1 MIASTTQEPSRG
13 DDRKNQSSGET
24 LVRSLSTIEPQ
35 EINSFIQEQY
45 GACWGTL
52 KFEDS
57 LSDYANEARPFLYV
71 DDTIDLYVL
80 RQFMTNQW
88 KLKPPNIVLPI
99 LNGITNHKPFK
110 NLKMT
115 ETLKNGIKNAANA
128 SEVWF
133 ITNGIDTGMPQ
144 LIGSAFR
151 DELSMRRADD
161 AWAIQMDRTP
171 KKRKQLILIGIV
183 CDDEIK
189 DIIDTKS
196 AKDTTKMEVK
206 VPTRKREQLSLNSD
220 HTHFIIIREQPVG
233 ANAKKAAESEAST
246 DKTGGKQLEKLTDSA
261 ESLTNKFRD
270 HFEQFLHQEV
280 LPQPNSE
287 VSPSATTHFILEAA
301 QKAAPWSED
310 GFPMVCTL
318 VRGTPGTIE
327 LLYRKIQQEVP
338 AVILKGTGSAADII
352 AFAHEEI
359 NAKNDKEYDD
369 GYLKVELARRLLEEY
384 PILKDNNVKRNEIR
398 DHIIAIVKK
407 ADQGKRKFL
416 TFLDVN
422 SATAS
427 LNDFHKFILSA
438 LLQSQKAVTGSKVNV
453 QLKRNLLLTL
463 DWNLPDLALSEIFQ
477 RDDDMKYT
485 IQNDLFDKAVLGKK
499 LESFVDLFLDREFVL
514 HRYLKSDKLVAL
526 FNQAKDREFL
536 TTTSLEGILGLTGDE
551 EEMPPNFVEH
561 GLNIIVK
568 RLTGIS
574 HFFSKH
580 EMDCNAMGI
589 YFGDKSDKGVQRQR
603 IRAEKKA
610 LRHLIIYAVL
620 MNRHQLAKIL
630 WKRSSEPIP
639 LALICCMMFK
649 KLAPYCHESYQR
661 LLIMKQAKE
670 FSDCAV
676 GVLDKAFNE
685 DTMRTFEMLDEKH
698 PDWNH
703 MATVELA
710 YNAENKEF
718 MAHAACQK
726 WVTRQFYGEI
736 TPRELSWG
744 LFKCPDYLKIIC
756 CAILV
761 FPMWFWIN
769 FSPIGQ
775 APPAPKKIS
784 DLQTDKKTDKEAE
797 PQIHES
803 QRLAEHVG
811 DVSIQEGNGFLSRTT
826 RSVRKKLFGRKK
838 SITPPP
844 ASTSDEEPMSHFEE
858 IKVLWTA
865 PITKF
870 YTNFVAYIVF
880 LAFFTL
886 AVMWPSCGNLLLDC
900 IVWFWTASIAFENT
914 RVAYEK
920 YCSQSSLPLQRAV
933 LEVIVQTIFLSLY
946 LIVRI
951 IGLWNFGTCQILT
964 AKAILGIGLIYYYY
978 RILFIFLPISPKLGP
993 MMIRLRCM
1001 IMDDFFTFLQLFV
1014 IFMIS
1019 SGVAITAVLYPHYP
1033 LGLDLFTK
1041 AFVFRG
1047 LMALFSSEMA
1057 DLKNQHLPCT
1067 INSTNDAEKEYS
1079 CLRLSHGLSFK
1090 YDNIYAYN
1098 RYGITSPKCNQPS
1111 WIAWFLLIQ
1120 YFFLAKRFLT
1130 SLLTAMFGLT
1140 GARVQSQSE
1149 QIWMYNRYE
1158 IVMEYAKRPRLP
1170 PPFVVISYIGMV
1182 ISAASRQCILKL
1194 KDYSDKKNNTNTRPR
1209 ASSSASGFSVYRNE
1223 LVPNNNPN
1231 SSAPLV
1237 TTDDA
1242 RSGLNDITVEIPEDR
1257 SLLGRLL
1264 NCKPCRQ
1271 VTDNQKQKLELAKQ
1285 NWEDSEANL
1294 YWKYKAKEF
1303 YAKTQEADKVQE
1315 KLDNLTN
1322 NVTNVQK
1329 DMDVQRKS
1337 LRRINDRVVT
1347 LEKLMID
1354 SHILLEK
1361 IRATI
1366 QQEDK
1371 FLPESQKFIHILSR
1385 ESPYIH
1391 TNEARF
1397 PVTERYIPWK
1407 IPFDLYDP
1415 TVISLPKEHGC
1426 FQDGERPFVEPNL
1439 IPKSSSSLN
1448 DDDEPESV
1456 VDTYVTPSTPIGQS
1470 GTFGAIEPADT
1481 TVSDNLTIPVADPKW
1496 NQVVEV
1502 ELSDDKKMILDRTTW
1517 VTAPGEKT
1525 PLVYRLDTQLL
1536 IPLNPMG
1543 RTGVRGRGALIRWGP
1558 NKTIMAVITRWKKH
1572 RGQFAYVDGQK
1583 ILEALVF
1590 KDKYTNDWKL
1600 PGGKILGV
1608 ESPYGAICRSFNKL
1622 AFQDEDSEHSLTL
1635 QERDMIEHFKS
1646 FARSPT
1652 NPTGSTDFEYHMI
1665 YRGYIDDLRNTDNAW
1680 VEAEIWNFHYDSI
1693 LSFPN
1698 LRTDG
1703 MAVWKDVTYNSRGF
1717 LMQTSILREITRVH
1731 DAYFE

>member
-1 MIASTTQEPSRG
+1 MIASTTQEPMVNGGAKKASFSANSL
-13 DDRKNQSSGET
+13 NQSISTLET
-24 LVRSLSTIEPQ
+24 DEFT
-35 EINSFIQEQY
+35 SFIQEEY

-57 LSDYANEARPFLYV
+57 ISDYYNEARPFLCIDHTV
-71 DDTIDLYVL
+71 DLHVL
-80 RQFMTNQW
+80 RHFMVNEW
-88 KLKPPNIVLPI
+88 KLQGTNMVIPVLS
-99 LNGITNHKPFK
+99 GITNHKPFK
-110 NLKMT
+110 NVKMT
-115 ETLKNGIKNAANA
+115 ETLKSGIKNAANA
-128 SEVWF
+128 SEIWF
-133 ITNGIDTGMPQ
+133 ITNGIDAGMPQ

-151 DELSMRRADD
+151 DETTLRRADD
-161 AWAIQMDRTP
+161 AWAIQMERSP
-171 KKRKQLILIGIV
+171 KKRKALIIIGIV

-189 DIIDTKS
+189 EAIEFKFG
-196 AKDTTKMEVK
+196 KDRSKMEVK
-206 VPTRKREQLSLNSD
+206 VPSRKRDQLSLNSD
-220 HTHFIIIREQPVG
+220 HTHFIIIREEPVG
-233 ANAKKAAESEAST
+233 SHVSNNTGKRST
-246 DKTGGKQLEKLTDSA
+246 TNETNDKSLEKLTDSA
-261 ESLTNKFRD
+261 GSATNKFRNR
-270 HFEQFLHQEV
+270 FEDFLHQEASQQQQQA
-280 LPQPNSE
+280 PA
-287 VSPSATTHFILEAA
+287 ATTDSVLETS
-301 QKAAPWSED
+301 KKTNPWTED

-327 LLYRKIQQEVP
+327 LLYHKIQQEVP
-338 AVILKGTGSAADII
+338 VVILKGTGSAADII
-352 AFAHEEI
+352 AFAYEEM
-359 NAKNDKEYDD
+359 NAKNDREYEDS
-369 GYLKVELARRLLEEY
+369 YLKVELARRLLDEY
-384 PILKDNNVKRNEIR
+384 PALKDNNVRRNEIR

-422 SATAS
+422 STTAS

-485 IQNDLFDKAVLGKK
+485 IQTDLFDKALLGKK
-499 LESFVDLFLDREFVL
+499 LEPFVDLFLDREFVL

-551 EEMPPNFVEH
+551 EEMPEDFVEH

-610 LRHLIIYAVL
+610 LRHLIIYSVL
-620 MNRHQLAKIL
+620 MNRHQLAKVL

-661 LLIMKQAKE
+661 LLINKQAKE

-685 DTMRTFEMLDEKH
+685 DNMRTFEMLDEKH
-698 PDWNH
+698 PDWNN

-744 LFKCPDYLKIIC
+744 LFKCPDYFKIIC
-756 CAILV
+756 SAIFI

-775 APPAPKKIS
+775 APPAPKKAS
-784 DLQTDKKTDKEAE
+784 DLQNDKNTSKEPDAAIE
-797 PQIHES
+797 EGKQ
-803 QRLAEHVG
+803 LAEHVG
-811 DVSIQEGNGFLSRTT
+811 QVSVREGNSFFQRTRRT
-826 RSVRKKLFGRKK
+826 LQQKLKRKKGA
-838 SITPPP
+838 PPP
-844 ASTSDEEPMSHFEE
+844 TNSDEEPMSHFEE
-858 IKVLWTA
+858 IQVLWSA

-870 YTNFVAYIVF
+870 YTNFVAYIAF
-880 LAFFTL
+880 LSFFTL
-886 AVMWPSCGNLLLDC
+886 AVMWPTCGNLLLDC

-933 LEVIVQTIFLSLY
+933 LEVIVQTTFLALY
-946 LIVRI
+946 LIFRI

-978 RILFIFLPISPKLGP
+978 RILFIFFPISPKLGP

-1033 LGLDLFTK
+1033 LGLELFTK

-1057 DLKNQHLPCT
+1057 DLKNSHQACA
-1067 INSTNDAEKEYS
+1067 INASRQTESEYA
-1079 CLRLSHGLSFK
+1079 CLRLSHGLAFK
-1090 YDNIYAYN
+1090 YDNPAAYSH
-1098 RYGITSPKCNQPS
+1098 YGISAPKCNQTS
-1111 WIAWFLLIQ
+1111 WIAWVLLIQ

-1149 QIWMYNRYE
+1149 QIWLYNRYE

-1170 PPFVVISYIGMV
+1170 PPFVVISYIGMLIAS
-1182 ISAASRQCILKL
+1182 ISRRCVLRLKE
-1194 KDYSDKKNNTNTRPR
+1194 YSDKKNSAGHRPR
-1209 ASSSASGFSVYRNE
+1209 AVSTASSFQIYRDN
-1223 LVPNNNPN
+1223 VNPNNNVTT
-1231 SSAPLV
+1231 PLV
-1237 TTDDA
+1237 SKMDTNNLEE
-1242 RSGLNDITVEIPEDR
+1242 LNNKSVEVIEDR

-1264 NCKPCRQ
+1264 SCKPCRQ
-1271 VTDNQKQKLELAKQ
+1271 VTDNQKHQLELSKR
-1285 NWEDSEANL
+1285 NWEDSEANI

-1315 KLDNLTN
+1315 KLDGLTN
-1322 NVTNVQK
+1322 NVTSVQK

-1337 LRRINDRVVT
+1337 LRQINDRVVS
-1347 LEKLMID
+1347 LEKIMID

-1361 IRATI
+1361 IRSTI

-1371 FLPESQKFIHILSR
+1371 SLPESQKFIHILSR
-1385 ESPYIH
+1385 ESPYTY

-1397 PVTERYIPWK
+1397 PVTERYISWK

-1415 TVISLPKEHGC
+1415 TIVVLPKDHQC
-1426 FQDGERPFVEPNL
+1426 FRDDERPFVEPNIL
-1439 IPKSSSSLN
+1439 KLHSG
-1448 DDDEPESV
+1448 DDEESDV
-1456 VDTYVTPSTPIGQS
+1456 AVDTLVTPTTPTVPS
-1470 GTFGAIEPADT
+1470 GTFGAIEPGVSIIPSDFIIPFLAD
-1481 TVSDNLTIPVADPKW
+1481 KW
-1496 NQVVEV
+1496 NQIVEI
-1502 ELSDDKKMILDRTTW
+1502 ELPDGKKMIVDRKTW
-1517 VTAPGEKT
+1517 ITNPGDKIAIM
-1525 PLVYRLDTQLL
+1525 YNLDTQLL
-1536 IPLNPMG
+1536 LPLNPMG
-1543 RTGVRGRGALIRWGP
+1543 RTGVRGRGALMRWGP
-1558 NKTIMAVITRWKKH
+1558 NKSIMAIITRWKKH
-1572 RGQFAYVDGQK
+1572 RGQFAVIDGQR

-1590 KDKYTNDWKL
+1590 KDKLTNDWKL
-1600 PGGKILGV
+1600 PGGKILGI
-1608 ESPYGAICRSFNKL
+1608 ETPYGAVCRSFNKL
-1622 AFQDEDSEHSLTL
+1622 ALQDDDSEHSLSL
-1635 QERDMIEHFKS
+1635 QESDMINHFES
-1646 FARSPT
+1646 FARSST
-1652 NPTGSTDFEYHMI
+1652 NSDDQTGFENHMV
-1665 YRGYIDDLRNTDNAW
+1665 YRGYIDDVRNTDNSW
-1680 VEAEIWNFHYDSI
+1680 VEAEIWNFHYGSAI
-1693 LSFPN
+1693 SFPN

-1703 MAVWKDVTYNSRGF
+1703 MALWKDVTYNSRGF
-1717 LMQTSILREITRVH
+1717 LMQTSILREIARIH

>member
-1 MIASTTQEPSRG
+1 MFSSTTQE
-13 DDRKNQSSGET
+13 T
-24 LVRSLSTIEPQ
+24 LVDDEGSPTHAMLMRSISALDPHDFHNFIEQ
-35 EINSFIQEQY
+35 QY
-45 GACWGTL
+45 GACWGKL

-57 LSDYANEARPFLYV
+57 LSDYSNDARPFLHV
-71 DDTIDLYVL
+71 DDNIDLHVL
-80 RQFMTNQW
+80 RQFMINEWELQSA
-88 KLKPPNIVLPI
+88 NIVIPVLS
-99 LNGITNHKPFK
+99 GVTNNKPLK
-110 NLKMT
+110 NQKMT
-115 ETLKNGIKNAANA
+115 ETLRNGIKNAANA

-133 ITNGIDTGMPQ
+133 VTNGIDAGVPQ
-144 LIGSAFR
+144 LIGAAFR
-151 DELSMRRADD
+151 EEIALRRADD
-161 AWAIQMDRTP
+161 AWAIQMGRTP
-171 KKRKQLILIGIV
+171 KKRKALVLIGIV

-189 DIIDTKS
+189 DIIDLKS
-196 AKDTTKMEVK
+196 SKDKRKMEVK
-206 VPTRKREQLSLNSD
+206 VPARKRDQLSLNSD
-220 HTHFIIIREQPVG
+220 HTHFIIIREHPIG
-233 ANAKKAAESEAST
+233 ASSNNLGRKSVVAE
-246 DKTGGKQLEKLTDSA
+246 TGEKQLEKLTDSA
-261 ESLTNKFRD
+261 ESATNKFRD
-270 HFEQFLHQEV
+270 RFEDFLHQET
-280 LPQPNSE
+280 LQQANNEPQTVDLLS
-287 VSPSATTHFILEAA
+287 TTPLLSR
-301 QKAAPWSED
+301 KSNPWSED

-327 LLYRKIQQEVP
+327 LLYQKIQQEVP
-338 AVILKGTGSAADII
+338 CVVLKGTGSAADII
-352 AFAHEEI
+352 AFAYEEI
-359 NAKNDKEYDD
+359 SAKNDKEYED
-369 GYLKVELARRLLEEY
+369 GYLKVELSRRLLDEY
-384 PILKDNNVKRNEIR
+384 PALKDNNVKRNEIR

-416 TFLDVN
+416 TFVDVN
-422 SATAS
+422 STTAS

-438 LLQSQKAVTGSKVNV
+438 LLQSQKTVTGNKVNV

-477 RDDDMKYT
+477 RDDDMKHS
-485 IQNDLFDKAVLGKK
+485 IQADLFDKAVLGKK
-499 LESFVDLFLDREFVL
+499 LEAFVDLFLDREFAL
-514 HRYLKSDKLVAL
+514 HRYLKSDKLVSL

-551 EEMPPNFVEH
+551 DEMPKNFVEH

-589 YFGDKSDKGVQRQR
+589 YFGDKTDKGVQRQR

-661 LLIMKQAKE
+661 LLIEKQAKE

-685 DTMRTFEMLDEKH
+685 DNMRTFEMLDEKH

-744 LFKCPDYLKIIC
+744 LFKCPDYLKIIFS
-756 CAILV
+756 AILI

-775 APPAPKKIS
+775 APSTPKKAS
-784 DLQTDKKTDKEAE
+784 DLQDTKSTKTTSE
-797 PQIHES
+797 PKLNEGRKLS
-803 QRLAEHVG
+803 EFVG
-811 DVSIQEGNGFLSRTT
+811 EVNIREGN
-826 RSVRKKLFGRKK
+826 SVLQRIRNRFRNGLFKKKPK
-838 SITPPP
+838 TPVVN
-844 ASTSDEEPMSHFEE
+844 ADSDEKPMNHWEE
-858 IKVLWTA
+858 IGVLWTA

-886 AVMWPSCGNLLLDC
+886 AVMWPTCGNLLLDC
-900 IVWFWTASIAFENT
+900 FVWFWTASIAFENT

-933 LEVIVQTIFLSLY
+933 IEVIVQTIFLALY
-946 LIVRI
+946 LVVRI
-951 IGLWNFGTCQILT
+951 IGLWNFGTCQVLT

-1033 LGLDLFTK
+1033 LGIELFTK

-1047 LMALFSSEMA
+1047 LMALFSGEMS
-1057 DLKNQHLPCT
+1057 DLKTQHLACS
-1067 INSTNDAEKEYS
+1067 INATSQSDSEYA

-1090 YDNIYAYN
+1090 YDNLYAYN
-1098 RYGITSPKCNQPS
+1098 RYGISSPKCNQPS

-1170 PPFVVISYIGMV
+1170 PPFVVISYIGML
-1182 ISAASRQCILKL
+1182 ISNGSRQCVLKL
-1194 KDYSDKKNNTNTRPR
+1194 KE
-1209 ASSSASGFSVYRNE
+1209 FSNKRNHAGRQSQRRLAE
-1223 LVPNNNPN
+1223 PKDVIVDNEQNPTALN
-1231 SSAPLV
+1231 VNIDVSTSQL
-1237 TTDDA
+1237 TDA
-1242 RSGLNDITVEIPEDR
+1242 NEDR
-1257 SLLGRLL
+1257 SVLGRLL

-1271 VTDNQKQKLELAKQ
+1271 VTESHQRKLENANQ

-1294 YWKYKAKEF
+1294 YWKYKAVEF
-1303 YAKTQEADKVQE
+1303 YNKTQEADKVQE
-1315 KLDNLTN
+1315 KLDNLSN
-1322 NVTNVQK
+1322 SVTNVQK

-1337 LRRINDRVVT
+1337 LRQINDRVVS
-1347 LEKLMID
+1347 LEKLMVD

-1371 FLPESQKFIHILSR
+1371 SLPEGQKFIHILSR
-1385 ESPYIH
+1385 ESPYIY
-1391 TNEARF
+1391 TNEPRF

-1407 IPFDLYDP
+1407 ISFDLYDP
-1415 TVISLPKEHGC
+1415 TLITLPKEHNC
-1426 FQDGERPFVEPNL
+1426 FRDDERPFVEPNL
-1439 IPKSSSSLN
+1439 LKVNST
-1448 DDDEPESV
+1448 DDPSQLD
-1456 VDTYVTPSTPIGQS
+1456 VDTYVTPATPICQP
-1470 GTFGAIEPADT
+1470 GTFGAIEPAVT
-1481 TVSDNLTIPVADPKW
+1481 HGTSDFTIPLSDYKW
-1496 NQVVEV
+1496 NQIV
-1502 ELSDDKKMILDRTTW
+1502 ELQLPDGKKMVVDRTTW
-1517 VTAPGEKT
+1517 VTNPVDKS
-1525 PLVYRLDTQLL
+1525 PVIYRLDTQLL
-1536 IPLNPMG
+1536 IPLSPMG

-1558 NKTIMAVITRWKKH
+1558 NKSIMAIITRWKKH
-1572 RGQFAYVDGQK
+1572 RGQFAIVDGQR
-1583 ILEALVF
+1583 ILEAMVF
-1590 KDKYTNDWKL
+1590 KDKLTNDWKL

-1608 ESPYGAICRSFNKL
+1608 ESAYGAVCRSFNKL
-1622 AFQDEDSEHSLTL
+1622 AFQDDDSEHSLSL
-1635 QERDMIEHFKS
+1635 QERDMIEHFES
-1646 FARSPT
+1646 FARSSDGTEKP
-1652 NPTGSTDFEYHMI
+1652 NGFESHMV
-1665 YRGYIDDLRNTDNAW
+1665 YRGYIDDIRNTDNAW
-1680 VEAEIWNFHYDSI
+1680 VEAEIWNFHYGQTM
-1693 LSFPN
+1693 SFPS

-1703 MAVWKDVTYNSRGF
+1703 MAFWKDVTYNSRGF
-1717 LMQTSILREITRVH
+1717 LMQTSILREIARIH

>member
-1 MIASTTQEPSRG
+1 
-13 DDRKNQSSGET
+13 
-24 LVRSLSTIEPQ
+24 
-35 EINSFIQEQY
+35 
-45 GACWGTL
+45 
-52 KFEDS
+52 
-57 LSDYANEARPFLYV
+57 
-71 DDTIDLYVL
+71 
-80 RQFMTNQW
+80 
-88 KLKPPNIVLPI
+88 
-99 LNGITNHKPFK
+99 
-110 NLKMT
+110 
-115 ETLKNGIKNAANA
+115 AANA

-133 ITNGIDTGMPQ
+133 ITNGIDAGVPQ
-144 LIGSAFR
+144 LIGTAFR
-151 DELSMRRADD
+151 EEIALRRADD
-161 AWAIQMDRTP
+161 AWAIQMGRPP
-171 KKRKQLILIGIV
+171 KKRKTLVLIGIV

-189 DIIDTKS
+189 DIIDLKTTKD
-196 AKDTTKMEVK
+196 KFKMEVK
-206 VPTRKREQLSLNSD
+206 VPARKRDQLSLNSD
-220 HTHFIIIREQPVG
+220 HTHFIIIRENPIG
-233 ANAKKAAESEAST
+233 LSST
-246 DKTGGKQLEKLTDSA
+246 NNPARKSILVDSGEKQLEKLTDSA
-261 ESLTNKFRD
+261 ESATNKFRD
-270 HFEQFLHQEV
+270 RFEDFLHQET
-280 LPQPNSE
+280 LQQSTNDQPSIDILST
-287 VSPSATTHFILEAA
+287 SPLISR
-301 QKAAPWSED
+301 KSNPWSED

-327 LLYRKIQQEVP
+327 LLYQKIQQEVP

-352 AFAHEEI
+352 AFAYEEI
-359 NAKNDKEYDD
+359 SAKNDKEYEDS
-369 GYLKVELARRLLEEY
+369 YLKVELSRRLLDEY
-384 PILKDNNVKRNEIR
+384 PALKDNNVKRNEIR

-416 TFLDVN
+416 TFVDVN
-422 SATAS
+422 STTAS

-438 LLQSQKAVTGSKVNV
+438 LLQSQKTVTGNKVNV

-477 RDDDMKYT
+477 RDDDMKHS
-485 IQNDLFDKAVLGKK
+485 IQADLFDKAVLGKK
-499 LESFVDLFLDREFVL
+499 LEPFVDLFLDREFAL

-526 FNQAKDREFL
+526 FNLAKDREFL
-536 TTTSLEGILGLTGDE
+536 TTTSLEGILGLSGDE
-551 EEMPPNFVEH
+551 DEMPKDFVEH

-589 YFGDKSDKGVQRQR
+589 YFGDKTDKGVQRQR

-620 MNRHQLAKIL
+620 MNRPQLAKIL

-661 LLIMKQAKE
+661 LLIEKQAKE

-685 DTMRTFEMLDEKH
+685 DNMRTFEMLDEKH

-756 CAILV
+756 SAILI

-775 APPAPKKIS
+775 APAPPQRKPPDTQDGKSISTQPEKSLDEGKKLS
-784 DLQTDKKTDKEAE
+784 EF
-797 PQIHES
+797 
-803 QRLAEHVG
+803 VG
-811 DVSIQEGNGFLSRTT
+811 EG
-826 RSVRKKLFGRKK
+826 SVRRASVRERPSIFRRLRSSIRNPFKKKQK
-838 SITPPP
+838 SELNLSIPK
-844 ASTSDEEPMSHFEE
+844 EKPMSHWEE
-858 IKVLWTA
+858 IRVLWTA

-870 YTNFVAYIVF
+870 YTNFVAYIAF
-880 LAFFTL
+880 LSFFTL
-886 AVMWPSCGNLLLDC
+886 AVMWPTCGNLLLDC
-900 IVWFWTASIAFENT
+900 FVWFWTASIAFENT

-946 LIVRI
+946 LSVRI
-951 IGLWNFGTCQILT
+951 IGLWNFGTCQVLT

-1033 LGLDLFTK
+1033 LGIDLFTK

-1047 LMALFSSEMA
+1047 LMALFSSEMS
-1057 DLKNQHLPCT
+1057 DLKNQHQPCS
-1067 INSTNDAEKEYS
+1067 INATSQTETEYA

-1090 YDNIYAYN
+1090 YDNLHAYN
-1098 RYGITSPKCNQPS
+1098 KYGISSPRCNQTS

-1170 PPFVVISYIGMV
+1170 PPFVVISYIGML
-1182 ISAASRQCILKL
+1182 ISNGSRQCVLRLQDFSDRKRRGSQQSGKALPAISSVNLGEDLSNPALKINV
-1194 KDYSDKKNNTNTRPR
+1194 D
-1209 ASSSASGFSVYRNE
+1209 FS
-1223 LVPNNNPN
+1223 PNQ
-1231 SSAPLV
+1231 SIRTTAP
-1237 TTDDA
+1237 
-1242 RSGLNDITVEIPEDR
+1242 DR
-1257 SLLGRLL
+1257 TFLGSLL
-1264 NCKPCRQ
+1264 NCKPCKK
-1271 VTDNQKQKLELAKQ
+1271 VTDKHKAKIEEAKRS
-1285 NWEDSEANL
+1285 WEDSEANL
-1294 YWKYKAKEF
+1294 YWKYKAVEF

-1315 KLDNLTN
+1315 KLDNLSN
-1322 NVTNVQK
+1322 CVTNVQK

-1337 LRRINDRVVT
+1337 LRQINDRVVT
-1347 LEKLMID
+1347 LEKIMID

-1366 QQEDK
+1366 QQDDK
-1371 FLPESQKFIHILSR
+1371 SLPESQKFVHILSR
-1385 ESPYIH
+1385 ESPYIC
-1391 TNEARF
+1391 TNEPRF
-1397 PVTERYIPWK
+1397 PVTEKYIPWK
-1407 IPFDLYDP
+1407 VPFDLYDP
-1415 TVISLPKEHGC
+1415 TIITLPKEHNC
-1426 FQDGERPFVEPNL
+1426 FRDDERPFVEPNVL
-1439 IPKSSSSLN
+1439 KVNSN
-1448 DDDEPESV
+1448 DDQPQHE
-1456 VDTYVTPSTPIGQS
+1456 VDTYVTPITPTCQP
-1470 GTFGAIEPADT
+1470 GTFGAIET
-1481 TVSDNLTIPVADPKW
+1481 TMAEVSSDFIVPPSGYKW
-1496 NQVVEV
+1496 NQIV
-1502 ELSDDKKMILDRTTW
+1502 ELQLPDGKKMIVDRTTW
-1517 VTAPGEKT
+1517 VTNPADKT
-1525 PLVYRLDTQLL
+1525 PTIYRLDTQLL
-1536 IPLNPMG
+1536 IPLSPMG

-1558 NKTIMAVITRWKKH
+1558 NKSIMAIITRWKKH
-1572 RGQFAYVDGQK
+1572 RGQFAIVDGQR
-1583 ILEALVF
+1583 ILEAMVF
-1590 KDKYTNDWKL
+1590 KDKLTNDWKL

-1608 ESPYGAICRSFNKL
+1608 ESPYGAVCRSFNKL
-1622 AFQDEDSEHSLTL
+1622 AFQDDDSEHSLSL
-1635 QERDMIEHFKS
+1635 QEKDMIEHFES
-1646 FARSPT
+1646 FARSTDGTNGPT
-1652 NPTGSTDFEYHMI
+1652 NFEAHMV

-1680 VEAEIWNFHYDSI
+1680 VEAEIWNFHYGSTM
-1693 LSFPN
+1693 SFPN

-1703 MAVWKDVTYNSRGF
+1703 MAFWKDVTYNSRGF
-1717 LMQTSILREITRVH
+1717 LMQTPILRETARIH

>member
-1 MIASTTQEPSRG
+1 MLASATQETLLN
-13 DDRKNQSSGET
+13 DDNPLRHST
-24 LVRSLSTIEPQ
+24 FLRSISVLDS
-35 EINSFIQEQY
+35 NDFNNFIQEQY

-57 LSDYANEARPFLYV
+57 LSDYSNDARPFLYV
-71 DDTIDLYVL
+71 DDNIDLHVL
-80 RQFMTNQW
+80 RQFMISEW
-88 KLKPPNIVLPI
+88 KLQTANIVIPVLS
-99 LNGITNHKPFK
+99 GVTNHKPF
-110 NLKMT
+110 NNQKMI
-115 ETLKNGIKNAANA
+115 ETLRNGIQNAANA

-133 ITNGIDTGMPQ
+133 TTNGIDAGIPQ

-151 DELSMRRADD
+151 EEIALRRADD
-161 AWAIQMDRTP
+161 AWAIQMGRAP
-171 KKRKQLILIGIV
+171 KKRKSLVLIGIV

-189 DIIDTKS
+189 DIIDLKAS
-196 AKDTTKMEVK
+196 KDHTRMEVK
-206 VPTRKREQLSLNSD
+206 VPTRKRDQLSLNSG
-220 HTHFIIIREQPVG
+220 HSHFIIIREHAIGSSSIVNLRRKSITNDSG
-233 ANAKKAAESEAST
+233 E
-246 DKTGGKQLEKLTDSA
+246 KQLEKLIDSA
-261 ESLTNKFRD
+261 ESATNRFRD
-270 HFEQFLHQEV
+270 RFEDFLHQEALQQPTNEQTSIDV
-280 LPQPNSE
+280 LST
-287 VSPSATTHFILEAA
+287 SPLISR
-301 QKAAPWSED
+301 KSKPWSED

-352 AFAHEEI
+352 AFAYEEI
-359 NAKNDKEYDD
+359 NAKNDKEYEDS
-369 GYLKVELARRLLEEY
+369 YLKVELTRRLLDEY
-384 PILKDNNVKRNEIR
+384 PALKDNNVKRNEIR
-398 DHIIAIVKK
+398 DHIISIVKK

-416 TFLDVN
+416 TFVDVY
-422 SATAS
+422 STTAS

-438 LLQSQKAVTGSKVNV
+438 LLQSQKTATGNKVNV

-477 RDDDMKYT
+477 RDDDMKYSIHT
-485 IQNDLFDKAVLGKK
+485 DLFDKALLGKK
-499 LESFVDLFLDREFVL
+499 LEPFVDLFLDREFAL
-514 HRYLKSDKLVAL
+514 HRYLKSDKLISL
-526 FNQAKDREFL
+526 FNEAKDREFL

-551 EEMPPNFVEH
+551 DEMPKDFVEH
-561 GLNIIVK
+561 GLNVIVK

-589 YFGDKSDKGVQRQR
+589 YFGDKTDKGVQRQR

-661 LLIMKQAKE
+661 LLIEKQAKD

-685 DTMRTFEMLDEKH
+685 DNMRTFEMLDEKH

-726 WVTRQFYGEI
+726 WVTRQFYGDI

-744 LFKCPDYLKIIC
+744 LFKCPDYLKIIFS
-756 CAILV
+756 AILI

-775 APPAPKKIS
+775 APPTPKKSS
-784 DLQTDKKTDKEAE
+784 DLQNGKNLELKPEKKIDEGKKLGEF
-797 PQIHES
+797 
-803 QRLAEHVG
+803 VG
-811 DVSIQEGNGFLSRTT
+811 QVSIREGNSIFQQLSCCRRRRSTLQKQKSTGSTT
-826 RSVRKKLFGRKK
+826 K
-838 SITPPP
+838 S
-844 ASTSDEEPMSHFEE
+844 DDKPMSHLEE

-870 YTNFVAYIVF
+870 YTNFVAYIAF
-880 LAFFTL
+880 LSFFTV
-886 AVMWPSCGNLLLDC
+886 AVMWPTCGNLLLDC
-900 IVWFWTASIAFENT
+900 FVWFWTASIAFENT

-933 LEVIVQTIFLSLY
+933 LEVIVQTIFLALY
-946 LIVRI
+946 LIFRI

-964 AKAILGIGLIYYYY
+964 AKAILGVGLIYYYY

-1019 SGVAITAVLYPHYP
+1019 SGVAITAVVFPHHP
-1033 LGLDLFTK
+1033 LGLELFTK

-1047 LMALFSSEMA
+1047 LMALFSNEMS
-1057 DLKNQHLPCT
+1057 DLKTHHQSCS
-1067 INSTNDAEKEYS
+1067 INATGQTDREYA
-1079 CLRLSHGLSFK
+1079 CLRLSHGLSFQ
-1090 YDNIYAYN
+1090 YDNLYAYN
-1098 RYGITSPKCNQPS
+1098 RYGISSPRCNQTS

-1170 PPFVVISYIGMV
+1170 PPFVVISYISMLITNGSRRCV
-1182 ISAASRQCILKL
+1182 IKL
-1194 KDYSDKKNNTNTRPR
+1194 KEFSDKKLNRARRNHRRLSETDTSTLNNDRTISNANNNSNTNQL
-1209 ASSSASGFSVYRNE
+1209 NE
-1223 LVPNNNPN
+1223 IN
-1231 SSAPLV
+1231 
-1237 TTDDA
+1237 
-1242 RSGLNDITVEIPEDR
+1242 EDH
-1257 SLLGRLL
+1257 SFLGRLL

-1271 VTDNQKQKLELAKQ
+1271 VTDNHRQKIEDAKR

-1294 YWKYKAKEF
+1294 YWKYKAIEY

-1315 KLDNLTN
+1315 KLDNLSN
-1322 NVTNVQK
+1322 SVTNVQK
-1329 DMDVQRKS
+1329 DMDIQRKS
-1337 LRRINDRVVT
+1337 LRQINDRVVS

-1371 FLPESQKFIHILSR
+1371 SLPECQKFIHILSR
-1385 ESPYIH
+1385 ESPYVY

-1397 PVTERYIPWK
+1397 PVTEKYIPWK
-1407 IPFDLYDP
+1407 VPFDLYDP
-1415 TVISLPKEHGC
+1415 TMITLPKEHNC
-1426 FQDGERPFVEPNL
+1426 FRDDERPFVEPNL
-1439 IPKSSSSLN
+1439 LKISSTDDQSSSN
-1448 DDDEPESV
+1448 I
-1456 VDTYVTPSTPIGQS
+1456 DTYVTPATPLTQP
-1470 GTFGAIEPADT
+1470 GTFGAIEPAVTNITADFM
-1481 TVSDNLTIPVADPKW
+1481 IPSYEYKW
-1496 NQVVEV
+1496 NQIV
-1502 ELSDDKKMILDRTTW
+1502 ELQLPDRKKMIVDRTTW
-1517 VTAPGEKT
+1517 LTNPGDKS

-1536 IPLNPMG
+1536 IPLCPMG

-1558 NKTIMAVITRWKKH
+1558 NKSIMGIITRWKKH
-1572 RGQFAYVDGQK
+1572 RGQFAIVDGQR

-1590 KDKYTNDWKL
+1590 KDKLTNDWKL

-1608 ESPYGAICRSFNKL
+1608 ESPYGAVCRSFNKL
-1622 AFQDEDSEHSLTL
+1622 AFQDNDSEHSLSF
-1635 QERDMIEHFKS
+1635 QERDMIEHFES
-1646 FARSPT
+1646 FARSSE
-1652 NPTGSTDFEYHMI
+1652 GTDRPNVFEAHMV
-1665 YRGYIDDLRNTDNAW
+1665 YRGYIDDVRNTDNAW
-1680 VEAEIWNFHYDSI
+1680 VEAEIWNFHYGSTM
-1693 LSFPN
+1693 SFPN

-1703 MAVWKDVTYNSRGF
+1703 MALWKDVTYNARGF
-1717 LMQTSILREITRVH
+1717 LMQTSILREIARIH